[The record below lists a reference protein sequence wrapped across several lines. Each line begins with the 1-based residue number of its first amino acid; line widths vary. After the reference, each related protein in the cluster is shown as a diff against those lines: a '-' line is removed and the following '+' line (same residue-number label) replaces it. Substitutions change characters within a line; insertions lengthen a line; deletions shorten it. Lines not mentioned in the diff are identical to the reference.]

1 VQFASDDF
9 DGARECA
16 SRACARFRELRLP
29 HEAALARVVYGLAV
43 RGTGDTD
50 GGRLEL
56 EAAHR
61 ALIELGAALDADR
74 VATLLAETGGERP
87 CGLTQREVE
96 VLRFV
101 AAGKT
106 NREIAREMYL
116 SEHTVSRHLQNMFTK
131 LDVSSR
137 AAATAFAY
145 QHELV

>member
-1 VQFASDDF
+1 
-9 DGARECA
+9 
-16 SRACARFRELRLP
+16 LRLP
-29 HEAALARVVYGLAV
+29 HEAALARVVNGVAA
-43 RGTGDTD
+43 RAAGDSD
-50 GGRLEL
+50 GGQLEL
-56 EAAHR
+56 EAAYR
-61 ALIELGAALDADR
+61 ALVELGATSDAER
-74 VATLLAETGGERP
+74 VESLLHTTGAERP
-87 CGLTQREVE
+87 CGLTAREVE
-96 VLRFV
+96 VLRLV